1 MLISIKYVLPLESKM
16 TDRLSKL
23 KRRQLDE
30 SARRFPRGATSP
42 RSGWVRAMR
51 EALGMSQAQL
61 ASRAGVSRAT
71 VQKLELAEGRRRI
84 TLDSLDRLAAAL
96 GCQVAIALVPHGGSL
111 EGLRE
116 QAANAKAEALLK
128 SAVHSMNLEDQ
139 IVSPENQQGVKQ
151 DLVESLLSGSPR
163 KLWR

>member
-1 MLISIKYVLPLESKM
+1 M

-61 ASRAGVSRAT
+61 AARAGISRAT

-139 IVSPENQQGVKQ
+139 IVSPANQQGVKQ

>member
-1 MLISIKYVLPLESKM
+1 M

-30 SARRFPRGATSP
+30 AARRFPRLVGSP

-61 ASRAGVSRAT
+61 ATRAGISRAT
-71 VQKLELAEGRRRI
+71 VQKLELAEGQRRI

-96 GCQVAIALVPHGGSL
+96 GCQVAITLVPHGGSL
-111 EGLRE
+111 EVLRE
-116 QAANAKAEALLK
+116 REANTKAEALMK
-128 SAVHSMNLEDQ
+128 SAVHSMNLEGQ
-139 IVSPENQQGVKQ
+139 IVSPANQLGVKQ

>member
-1 MLISIKYVLPLESKM
+1 M

-23 KRRQLDE
+23 KGRQLDD
-30 SARRFPRGATSP
+30 AAGRFPQGSGSP

-51 EALGMSQAQL
+51 QALGMSQAQL
-61 ASRAGVSRAT
+61 AARVGISRAT
-71 VQKLELAEGRRRI
+71 VQKLELAERSRRI
-84 TLDSLDRLAAAL
+84 TLDSLDRLASAL
-96 GCQVAIALVPHGGSL
+96 GCQVAIALVPQGGSL
-111 EGLRE
+111 EALRE
-116 QAANAKAEALLK
+116 QAANTKAEALLR

-139 IVSPENQQGVKQ
+139 IVSPANQVGVKQ

>member
-1 MLISIKYVLPLESKM
+1 M

-30 SARRFPRGATSP
+30 SARRFPRGAASP

-61 ASRAGVSRAT
+61 ATRAGISRAT

-84 TLDSLDRLAAAL
+84 TLDSLDRLAAD
-96 GCQVAIALVPHGGSL
+96 
-111 EGLRE
+111 
-116 QAANAKAEALLK
+116 
-128 SAVHSMNLEDQ
+128 SAVRSRLPWFHMAAHWKVCGSKRRT
-139 IVSPENQQGVKQ
+139 PKQ
-151 DLVESLLSGSPR
+151 KR
-163 KLWR
+163 C

>member
-1 MLISIKYVLPLESKM
+1 M
-16 TDRLSKL
+16 TDRFAKL
-23 KRRQLDE
+23 KRRQLDDA
-30 SARRFPRGATSP
+30 ARRFPVDSASP

-61 ASRAGVSRAT
+61 ATRAGISRAT

-116 QAANAKAEALLK
+116 HAANAKAETLLCFAAAAAAEEAELQRRFLIK
-128 SAVHSMNLEDQ
+128 PRDPAQTSAQRAHAMRRSQTHFKCDNSAKV
-139 IVSPENQQGVKQ
+139 
-151 DLVESLLSGSPR
+151 
-163 KLWR
+163 

>member
-1 MLISIKYVLPLESKM
+1 MLISIKWLLGSESKM

-30 SARRFPRGATSP
+30 TARRFPRGAASP
-42 RSGWVRAMR
+42 RSGWVRTMR

-61 ASRAGVSRAT
+61 AARAGISRAT

-96 GCQVAIALVPHGGSL
+96 GCQVAIALVPLGGSL

-116 QAANAKAEALLK
+116 QAANAKAQALLR

-139 IVSPENQQGVKQ
+139 IVSPKNQQAVKQ

>member
-1 MLISIKYVLPLESKM
+1 M

-30 SARRFPRGATSP
+30 AARRFPRIGSTP

-61 ASRAGVSRAT
+61 ATRAGISRAT
-71 VQKLELAEGRRRI
+71 VQRLELAEGRRRI

-96 GCQVAIALVPHGGSL
+96 GCHVAINLVPHGGSL
-111 EGLRE
+111 EVLRE
-116 QAANAKAEALLK
+116 REANTKAEALMK
-128 SAVHSMNLEDQ
+128 SAVHSMNLEGQ
-139 IVSPENQQGVKQ
+139 IVSPANQLVVKQ

>member
-1 MLISIKYVLPLESKM
+1 M
-16 TDRLSKL
+16 TDRLCKL

-30 SARRFPRGATSP
+30 AARRFPRSIASP

-61 ASRAGVSRAT
+61 ATRAGISRAT
-71 VQKLELAEGRRRI
+71 VQKLELAECQRRI
-84 TLDSLDRLAAAL
+84 TLNSLDRLASAL
-96 GCQVAIALVPHGGSL
+96 GCQVAVALVPHGGSL
-111 EGLRE
+111 DVLRE
-116 QAANAKAEALLK
+116 REANTKAEALMK
-128 SAVHSMNLEDQ
+128 SAVHSMNLEGQ
-139 IVSPENQQGVKQ
+139 IVSPANQRGVKQ